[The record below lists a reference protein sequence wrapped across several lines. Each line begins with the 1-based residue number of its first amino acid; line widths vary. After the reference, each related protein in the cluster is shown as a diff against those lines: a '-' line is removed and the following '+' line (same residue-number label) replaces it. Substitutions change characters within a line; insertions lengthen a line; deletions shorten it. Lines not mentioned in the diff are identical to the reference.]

1 MAKIFGVLLIV
12 LGVWLG
18 MEIYTKGM
26 DKAFGGALAGWSEPA
41 PEREPLAK
49 RMSNSV
55 QESLDQSA
63 AHGEVDGGAD
73 PDDDN

>member
-1 MAKIFGVLLIV
+1 MAKVFGVLLIV
-12 LGVWLG
+12 LGVWAG

-41 PEREPLAK
+41 SPREPMAK
-49 RMSNSV
+49 RMSTRV
-55 QESLDQSA
+55 QESLDSSA
-63 AHGEVDGGAD
+63 AHGEVDEDGN